1 MPYPVMMVLG
11 REMVDSVVAGDA
23 TAPRV
28 LVVDDDEPVI
38 VTIQGILELD
48 GYVVTATSSAE
59 QALELLGSQHFD
71 VLLTDLRLDGMD
83 GTALLR
89 EARRQSPDIV
99 SIMLTGYASLETA
112 VAALREG
119 AYDYLFKPCDV
130 GELRRAVEH
139 AIEKGRLESELRNR
153 IRDLEQANETI
164 RHLNLELETRV
175 EQATAEL
182 RDQITSRDEFM
193 AAVSHDLKSPLT
205 FIKGMANLRRRRA
218 PVTPETEPLLDALR
232 QIEAGAGRMA
242 LQLDE
247 LVDASR
253 LQAGRLLELRRAP
266 TDLIALA
273 KNAVAEH
280 QHMTDRHVLR
290 ISTERDELVG
300 NWDGIRLGRV
310 FDNLLDNALKFS
322 PRGGAVDVSIEL
334 EADWA
339 VVAVTDL
346 GEGIPDADLLHVFE
360 RFRRGGNVEG
370 RIPGSGIGLAGVQT
384 IVELHR
390 GSISVQSEVGQ
401 GTVFTVRLP
410 INADGA

>member
-1 MPYPVMMVLG
+1 MVLDQ
-11 REMVDSVVAGDA
+11 EVAGPLNVADPSV
-23 TAPRV
+23 PRV
-28 LVVDDDEPVI
+28 LVVDDEVA
-38 VTIQGILELD
+38 VMLTLQGILELD
-48 GYVVTATSSAE
+48 GYAVIATSSGKH
-59 QALELLGSQHFD
+59 ALELLGTQHFD
-71 VLLTDLRLDGMD
+71 VLLTDLRLDGIEGID
-83 GTALLR
+83 LLR
-89 EARRQSPDIV
+89 EARHQSPDIV

-112 VAALREG
+112 VKALREG

-130 GELRRAVEH
+130 AELRRAVAH
-139 AIEKGRLESELRNR
+139 AIERGRLATELRNR
-153 IRDLEQANETI
+153 IRELEQANETI

-175 EQATAEL
+175 ERATAEL

-218 PVTPETEPLLDALR
+218 PATPETEPLIEALA
-232 QIEAGAGRMA
+232 QIEASAGRMA

-253 LQAGRLLELRRAP
+253 LQAGRPLELRRGP

-280 QHMTDRHVLR
+280 QQMSDRHALR
-290 ISTERDELVG
+290 ISSEYEELVG
-300 NWDGIRLGRV
+300 NWDAIRLVRV

-322 PRGGAVDVSIEL
+322 PRGGSVSISIGVEGHS
-334 EADWA
+334 A
-339 VVAVTDL
+339 VVAVTDV
-346 GEGIPDADLLHVFE
+346 GEGIPEFDLPHVFE
-360 RFRRGGNVEG
+360 RFRRGHNVEG

-390 GSISVQSEVGQ
+390 GTIAVQSQVGQ
-401 GTVFTVRLP
+401 GTTFTVRLP
-410 INADGA
+410 IDPDGTA

>member
-1 MPYPVMMVLG
+1 MVLG
-11 REMVDSVVAGDA
+11 GDVVDSVV
-23 TAPRV
+23 TADTSVPRV
-28 LVVDDDEPVI
+28 LLVDDDEPVI
-38 VTIQGILELD
+38 LTIQGILELD
-48 GYVVTATSSAE
+48 GYEVTATSSGE
-59 QALELLGSQHFD
+59 EALQVLGAQHFD

-83 GTALLR
+83 GTALLH

-112 VAALREG
+112 VSALREG
-119 AYDYLFKPCDV
+119 ADDYLFKPCDV
-130 GELRRAVEH
+130 GELRRAVAH
-139 AIEKGRLESELRNR
+139 AIEKSRMAAELRHR
-153 IRDLEQANETI
+153 IRDLELANETI

-175 EQATAEL
+175 AQATAEL

-218 PVTPETEPLLDALR
+218 TVIPETEPLIDALE
-232 QIEAGAGRMA
+232 QIEGGAGRMA
-242 LQLDE
+242 AQLDE

-253 LQAGRLLELRRAP
+253 LQAGRPLELRRGP

-273 KNAVAEH
+273 KTAVLEH
-280 QHMTDRHVLR
+280 QQMTDRHILR
-290 ISTERDELVG
+290 ISTHCDELVG
-300 NWDGIRLGRV
+300 NWDAIRLGRV

-322 PRGGAVDVSIEL
+322 PRGGAIQVSIEV
-334 EADWA
+334 DGDTA
-339 VVAVTDL
+339 VVTVTDV
-346 GEGIPDADLLHVFE
+346 GEGIPEADVQHVFE

-390 GSISVQSEVGQ
+390 GSITVQSEVGQ
-401 GTVFTVRLP
+401 GTAFTLRLP
-410 INADGA
+410 IDAADGTA

>member
-1 MPYPVMMVLG
+1 MPYPLMMVLG
-11 REMVDSVVAGDA
+11 REVVDSVVAGDA

-232 QIEAGAGRMA
+232 QIEAGSGRMA

-253 LQAGRLLELRRAP
+253 LQAGRPLELRRAP

-339 VVAVTDL
+339 VVAVTDV
-346 GEGIPDADLLHVFE
+346 GEGIPDADLPHVFE

-401 GTVFTVRLP
+401 GTVFIVRLP
-410 INADGA
+410 IDADGA